1 MAFLP
6 SMPDADMKDTLT
18 REPAIGIPF
27 SQLNEAVMRGN
38 APFTAGERELIAAY
52 VSALNGCDYC
62 QCEHAAL
69 AAAFGL
75 PAGILAHLL
84 QDVDTA
90 KVSERLRAA
99 LVYAR
104 KLTLC
109 PTQLG
114 PADVEA
120 VFAAGHDERAVYF
133 LVFVTAV
140 FTMSNRIV
148 QGLGLTTPSPA
159 GLHEA
164 VERLHRQGYAG
175 TEQYIRAQAEHANA
189 PCDRRA

>member
-1 MAFLP
+1 
-6 SMPDADMKDTLT
+6 MPDADMKDTLA
-18 REPAIGIPF
+18 REPAIGMPF
-27 SQLNEAVMRGN
+27 SQLNEAVMRGG
-38 APFTAGERELIAAY
+38 APFTAGERELLAAY

-69 AAAFGL
+69 VTAFGL
-75 PAGILAHLL
+75 PAGLLAQLL

-90 KVSERLRAA
+90 EVSEAFRAA
-99 LVYAR
+99 VVYTR
-104 KLTLC
+104 TLTRD
-109 PTQLG
+109 PTRLG
-114 PADVEA
+114 PADIEA
-120 VFAAGHDERAVYF
+120 VFAAGYDERAVYF

-159 GLHEA
+159 GLRAA

-175 TEQYIRAQAEHANA
+175 TEQYIRAQAAHANA
-189 PCDRRA
+189 PRDRTG

>member
-6 SMPDADMKDTLT
+6 SMPDADMQDTLA

-27 SQLNEAVMRGN
+27 SQLNEAVMRGD
-38 APFTAGERELIAAY
+38 APFTAGERELLAAY

-75 PAGILAHLL
+75 PAGILAQLL
-84 QDVDTA
+84 QDVYTA
-90 KVSERLRAA
+90 EVSERLRTA

-114 PADVEA
+114 PTDVDA
-120 VFAAGHDERAVYF
+120 VFAAGHDEQALYF

-140 FTMSNRIV
+140 CTISNCIV

-164 VERLHRQGYAG
+164 VERLHRHGYAG
-175 TEQYIRAQAEHANA
+175 TEQYFRAQAAHASA
-189 PCDRRA
+189 PRDRMA

>member
-1 MAFLP
+1 M
-6 SMPDADMKDTLT
+6 
-18 REPAIGIPF
+18 
-27 SQLNEAVMRGN
+27 QN
-38 APFTAGERELIAAY
+38 
-52 VSALNGCDYC
+52 
-62 QCEHAAL
+62 
-69 AAAFGL
+69 
-75 PAGILAHLL
+75 
-84 QDVDTA
+84 
-90 KVSERLRAA
+90 
-99 LVYAR
+99 
-104 KLTLC
+104 
-109 PTQLG
+109 
-114 PADVEA
+114 
-120 VFAAGHDERAVYF
+120 ERALYL